1 MDILIILDVM
11 GFGFYFEI
19 GEGFC
24 FKNLIMCKVD
34 VDKIGFFDL
43 EGEL

>member
-1 MDILIILDVM
+1 M

-19 GEGFC
+19 GEGFW
-24 FKNLIMCKVD
+24 FKILIICKVD